1 MLLYILCHIISIILY
16 HVHISILYQLYRL
29 CQYIISII
37 TIILIIP
44 IIFLTL
50 VVSCFSGVILV
61 GGGGQDGG
69 YDALDYRKIKNGNA
83 GPLGNY
89 AILSVLP
96 LWWRLWWRL
105 WVADRHGLSSPK
117 SIICWD
123 WMRWSEEQHVSV
135 FYCTGQY
142 IFVNSSRTCFSRCVH
157 INAHRGSHQ

>member
-96 LWWRLWWRL
+96 DKFARFLFEYHSCRFETLDL
-105 WVADRHGLSSPK
+105 PTIPDDRSQFDVHGALEDDKVKQLES
-117 SIICWD
+117 
-123 WMRWSEEQHVSV
+123 
-135 FYCTGQY
+135 T
-142 IFVNSSRTCFSRCVH
+142 
-157 INAHRGSHQ
+157 